1 MDYCH
6 LGHLNRAIFICFRI
20 QLGANR
26 LVLFSQQFQI
36 TKRRMQTLSV
46 FDGNPSLNAMGCSE
60 RIVRFEEVD
69 HQQYFIVVIMSMT
82 PLQNADTVR
91 QKFRWAVEESV
102 TNPIEKRSSQT
113 AANSWKSYREE
124 KCVKA
129 DFLRLN
135 PQQIELINTLAMLL
149 PAPFWRSPM

>member
-1 MDYCH
+1 
-6 LGHLNRAIFICFRI
+6 
-20 QLGANR
+20 
-26 LVLFSQQFQI
+26 
-36 TKRRMQTLSV
+36 MQTLSV

-102 TNPIEKRSSQT
+102 TNPIKKDHPKPRRIHGK
-113 AANSWKSYREE
+113 AN
-124 KCVKA
+124 
-129 DFLRLN
+129 RL
-135 PQQIELINTLAMLL
+135 
-149 PAPFWRSPM
+149 S

>member
-1 MDYCH
+1 
-6 LGHLNRAIFICFRI
+6 
-20 QLGANR
+20 
-26 LVLFSQQFQI
+26 
-36 TKRRMQTLSV
+36 MQTLSV

-60 RIVRFEEVD
+60 RIVHFEEVD

-113 AANSWKSYREE
+113 AANSWKSY
-124 KCVKA
+124 VKKNA
-129 DFLRLN
+129 SK
-135 PQQIELINTLAMLL
+135 QI
-149 PAPFWRSPM
+149 F